1 MDANRKGGRLMA
13 ARTWPAGA
21 QPANLLEYGDPLQP
35 VPMTRR
41 QEHLRH
47 IPTARRHVSSAL
59 FAIVFASI
67 AFVQPAFCE
76 DPIRPDPHL
85 TPGAVLT
92 TDTSRICT
100 PGYAK
105 SVRHTSGELKH
116 LVYREYGID
125 PREGHYEVDHLI
137 SLELGGADVRANL
150 WPESYDTEPWN
161 AHVKDRLENFLH
173 REVCEGRIPIG
184 QAQREIA
191 TDWIGAYERY
201 LGEPR

>member
-1 MDANRKGGRLMA
+1 MGPMVARKLRYVALV
-13 ARTWPAGA
+13 GA
-21 QPANLLEYGDPLQP
+21 TLALVAYI
-35 VPMTRR
+35 R
-41 QEHLRH
+41 
-47 IPTARRHVSSAL
+47 PTYA
-59 FAIVFASI
+59 
-67 AFVQPAFCE
+67 E

-116 LVYREYGID
+116 LVYEEYGINS
-125 PREGHYEVDHLI
+125 RGKHYEIDHLI

-173 REVCEGRIPIG
+173 REVCEGRIPVG
-184 QAQREIA
+184 EAQREIA
-191 TDWIGAYERY
+191 TDWIAAYEKY